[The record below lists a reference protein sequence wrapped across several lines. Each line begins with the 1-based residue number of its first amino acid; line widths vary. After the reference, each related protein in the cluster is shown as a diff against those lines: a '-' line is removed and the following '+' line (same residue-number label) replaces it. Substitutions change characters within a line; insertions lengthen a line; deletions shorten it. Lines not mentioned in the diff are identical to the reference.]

1 MKIFAPILFFLS
13 ASPTFYL
20 PYPPGLGRQAEVI
33 VWSYGSL
40 SRYGSHSLHKVK
52 VEAVAFSPNDVFMAS
67 LGGQDDGN
75 VIVYDMAT
83 KDPLCGTRGP
93 WGLIGF
99 VESVDGIGK
108 YPE

>member
-1 MKIFAPILFFLS
+1 MKIIYRFSPPVFL
-13 ASPTFYL
+13 
-20 PYPPGLGRQAEVI
+20 PPSFHLLNGRVCRLQAEVI

-40 SRYGSHSLHKVK
+40 SRYGSHSLHRVK

-83 KDPLCGTRGP
+83 KDPLCGEAGTRD
-93 WGLIGF
+93 LMR
-99 VESVDGIGK
+99 
-108 YPE
+108 